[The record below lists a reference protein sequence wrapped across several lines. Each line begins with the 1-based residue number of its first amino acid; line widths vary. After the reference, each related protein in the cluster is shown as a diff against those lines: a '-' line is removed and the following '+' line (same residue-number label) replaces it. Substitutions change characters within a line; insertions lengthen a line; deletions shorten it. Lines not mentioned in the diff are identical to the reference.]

1 MNCGYCNAELK
12 TGTMLCTDND
22 WRINDS
28 SGSLKMIVEIHDI
41 ENGSEEIGDTYSRE
55 YCECGEF
62 PKMVSFEDI
71 AYIELDVINLYFS
84 NDNTK
89 TISDVVSNV
98 ISVNSIDE
106 EDAIQLIK
114 NTNPYVNNWSI

>member
-28 SGSLKMIVEIHDI
+28 SGSLKMIVEIHNI

-55 YCECGEF
+55 YCECGKF
-62 PKMVSFEDI
+62 PTIVSFEEI
-71 AYIELDVINLYFS
+71 AYTESDVVNLY
-84 NDNTK
+84 DGAK
-89 TISDVVSNV
+89 TISDVVNDV
-98 ISVNSIDE
+98 MSVNSLNELESIE
-106 EDAIQLIK
+106 LIK
-114 NTNPYVNNWSI
+114 NTNPYVEDWSI

>member
-41 ENGSEEIGDTYSRE
+41 EDGSEEIGDNYSRE

-62 PKMVSFEDI
+62 PPIVSLEDI
-71 AYIELDVINLYFS
+71 AYTESDVVNLYS
-84 NDNTK
+84 GAK
-89 TISDVVSNV
+89 TISDVVNDV
-98 ISVNSIDE
+98 MSVNSLNESESID
-106 EDAIQLIK
+106 LIK
-114 NTNPYVNNWSI
+114 NINPYVKDWSI

>member
-41 ENGSEEIGDTYSRE
+41 EDGSEEIGHTYSRE

-62 PKMVSFEDI
+62 PPIVSLEEIQYTESEVINEAFPNDNSKTI
-71 AYIELDVINLYFS
+71 TDVINSF
-84 NDNTK
+84 
-89 TISDVVSNV
+89 ISQNKISEEEAKIMIKSHFRYVSN
-98 ISVNSIDE
+98 
-106 EDAIQLIK
+106 
-114 NTNPYVNNWSI
+114 WSF